1 MITKLATLRAPSLF
15 LLVIAIAITP
25 RIPLPISLPGRA
37 VEVRVDDFI
46 IFILF
51 TITIIP
57 IIRGIIFNKQ
67 TYRIYFSPLF
77 LWIAIVF
84 GVTLIATLIG
94 MILESSGI
102 DRATF
107 FLIYDLSNIAF
118 FLLIINWV
126 KTIRVARALTIAIIV
141 GGFLNLLW
149 VVIQLLI
156 LNRPYPLFIFSPSD
170 AVWTN
175 PNRISLYGASMI
187 GEFSPF
193 SIGLYFCFV
202 TLLTI
207 GLFIGDKKASI
218 KSKMLYVLLALGFS
232 TCALLSGI
240 KLAGIV
246 LAIGSLTLLII
257 WGRGTKLL
265 LWTGVIAVIAFG
277 ILQGVAD
284 ESKFSI
290 ARITKLSG
298 YVGAMENRIPGWMA
312 LIDYG
317 SSRPITGSGRGI
329 AFIPITS
336 QYGQFYVETE
346 CLQGICPDG
355 FDYQSSEVPNEPFGE
370 AHNQYL
376 RIFLETGILGLLAF
390 SGFIISAFVISGR
403 IFQSSNNDFSKVLSS
418 VFIACLIGLL
428 IASITQDAFNPAL
441 TSRMF
446 WLYCGL
452 SIAARH
458 LNKTTQ
464 QGAS

>member
-1 MITKLATLRAPSLF
+1 MITKLATFRVPSLF

-25 RIPLPISLPGRA
+25 RIPLPISVPGRA
-37 VEVRVDDFI
+37 VEVRADDFI

-51 TITIIP
+51 TIAIIP

-67 TYRIYFSPLF
+67 TYRVYFSPLF

-102 DRATF
+102 DRAAL

-126 KTIRVARALTIAIIV
+126 KTIRAARALTVAIIV

-156 LNRPYPLFIFSPSD
+156 LNRPYPLFVFSPSD
-170 AVWTN
+170 SVWAN

-193 SIGLYFCFV
+193 SIGIYFCFV
-202 TLLTI
+202 ALLTI
-207 GLFIGDKKASI
+207 GLFIGVKKASI
-218 KSKMLYVLLALGFS
+218 KSKLLYALLALGFS

-246 LAIGSLTLLII
+246 LVIGSVLLLLM
-257 WGRGTKLL
+257 WRRGIKLL
-265 LWTGVIAVIAFG
+265 LWTGALAVVAFG

-298 YVGAMENRIPGWMA
+298 YVSAMENRIPAWVD
-312 LIDYG
+312 LIEYG
-317 SSRPITGSGRGI
+317 SSRPLTGSGRGI

-346 CLQGICPDG
+346 CLQGLCPDG
-355 FDYQSSEVPNEPFGE
+355 FDYQSSEIPNTPFGE
-370 AHNQYL
+370 AHNQYI
-376 RIFLETGILGLLAF
+376 RIFLETGILGLLSF
-390 SGFIISAFVISGR
+390 LGFIVSAFVISVS
-403 IFQSSNNDFSKVLSS
+403 IFRSANNDLSKILSS

-452 SIAARH
+452 SISAHR
-458 LNKTTQ
+458 LNRISQ
-464 QGAS
+464 QT